1 MRLLFVCTG
10 NTCRSPLAEAIAR
23 KVAVERGLGDVDVAS
38 AGTSAWDGAPA
49 SDGALLVGMERRLDL
64 SGHRAQSLTRRLV
77 DGSDL
82 ILAMG
87 PHHLDR
93 IEALGDSSKAFLL
106 ADFASHGASGFTQPA
121 VEALHRDNAAG
132 SCRSVTRP
140 ASPLMSS
147 CYVRVFIRPFRLIKD
162 ITIATRDGIIA
173 GMPA

>member
-23 KVAVERGLGDVDVAS
+23 KIAVERGLGDVEVAS

-77 DGSDL
+77 EGSDL

-93 IEALGDSSKAFLL
+93 IEALGGGSKAFLL
-106 ADFASHGASGFTQPA
+106 ADYASHGASARAISDPIGGELDVYRGTA
-121 VEALHRDNAAG
+121 DELDREI
-132 SCRSVTRP
+132 R
-140 ASPLMSS
+140 
-147 CYVRVFIRPFRLIKD
+147 RVFDRIMAERAPD
-162 ITIATRDGIIA
+162 
-173 GMPA
+173 PQ